1 MKTLQDMA
9 AMKEEWNRKGFIGAS
24 VISAYAKMRLQDLDI
39 VFERDNKDVSNRD
52 GIRID
57 QLSLFGNIIRNPV
70 NISCKYRKTENP
82 RHGQLRFKRHTC
94 MVV

>member
-39 VFERDNKDVSNRD
+39 VKHTFQHPAIFV
-52 GIRID
+52 
-57 QLSLFGNIIRNPV
+57 IIIVPFINH
-70 NISCKYRKTENP
+70 SHCE
-82 RHGQLRFKRHTC
+82 KRC
-94 MVV
+94 